1 MRKTLSLL
9 TLAAGMA
16 LAAQTQA
23 HGLHFDND
31 QCGFTTRYDVRVNAQ
46 GIAFDRMGGK
56 PASVFMH
63 DGHLRVDGQPLAVS
77 GADAERL
84 RQYEDQVRA
93 LLPEVAGIVRE
104 GLDIG
109 FSAMTTVATTFAE
122 NGEERSELL
131 DRLNRKHA
139 AALEKVDQGIGSGVW
154 KQHDMAD
161 VVEDGVQSAVSEM
174 AGTVT
179 ANAVKAALSGD
190 EAKVAALEAR
200 ADSLDKTIDRE
211 VDARA
216 DRLGER
222 AEALCP
228 RLTALE
234 QLQQQ
239 FQFRLGDGSRLQLLS
254 REHDHGSESGRASAK
269 VAGR

>member
-1 MRKTLSLL
+1 MRKTLTLL
-9 TLAAGMA
+9 TLAVGMA
-16 LAAQTQA
+16 VGAQAQA

-31 QCGFTTRYDVRVNAQ
+31 QCGFTTNYDVRVMRD
-46 GIAFDRMGGK
+46 GIAFDRESGE
-56 PASVFMH
+56 PTRVFMH
-63 DGHLRVDGQPLAVS
+63 DGQLRVNGKRVALSD
-77 GADAERL
+77 ADAKRL
-84 RQYEDQVRA
+84 QQYEGSVRG

-109 FSAMTTVATTFAE
+109 FSAMTAVANTFAE
-122 NGEERSELL
+122 NGEERTRLL
-131 DRLNRKHA
+131 DRLNRNHA
-139 AALEKVDQGIGSGVW
+139 AALRQLDQGIGSGVW
-154 KQHDMAD
+154 KQHEVAD
-161 VVEDGVQSAVSEM
+161 VIEEGVQSAVSDM
-174 AGTVT
+174 VGTVT

-222 AEALCP
+222 AQALCP

-239 FQFRLGDGSRLQLLS
+239 LQFRLDDGSRLQLLS
-254 REHDHGSESGRASAK
+254 REKDHDGEAVHRD
-269 VAGR
+269 VVVIR